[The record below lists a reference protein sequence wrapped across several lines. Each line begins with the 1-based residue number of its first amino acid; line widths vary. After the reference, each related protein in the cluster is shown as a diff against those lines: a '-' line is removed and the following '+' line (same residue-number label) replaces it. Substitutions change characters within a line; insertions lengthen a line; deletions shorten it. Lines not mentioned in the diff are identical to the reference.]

1 MPIAG
6 AAWRRRWCLPWAAQ
20 AKAKGWYSTCGVRL
34 DKAVSLHW
42 APPPLGQRHGD
53 DATPSKL
60 ILALACLTTSWLSRC
75 GRRATLAMRL
85 SSQDRSIR
93 ADIDDDRMSGG
104 LAGSHSAASLVNSS
118 RGAGPRGPLPSW
130 PPPSAAKGGT
140 NNIMQRD
147 AHRKGGVEDKS
158 RANHVVRPTLQQ
170 QQPARHCS
178 RSIRIHYQT
187 WCKAACFLWHRGRHD
202 ACRATRGAQL
212 SPGLQ

>member
-1 MPIAG
+1 MGPTTAG
-6 AAWRRRWCLPWAAQ
+6 TAPWRRRNALQ
-20 AKAKGWYSTCGVRL
+20 ADPRTSVPDDIMTRDVAPCNAGFEV
-34 DKAVSLHW
+34 VS
-42 APPPLGQRHGD
+42 G
-53 DATPSKL
+53 
-60 ILALACLTTSWLSRC
+60 
-75 GRRATLAMRL
+75 
-85 SSQDRSIR
+85 DRSIR

-187 WCKAACFLWHRGRHD
+187 WCKAACFLWHRGRHH